1 MCGIFGLY
9 NFLGNSNI
17 NIDILLRNYDYSV
30 MNHRG
35 PDEYGFIKSNEI
47 YLGHNRLSI
56 IDLSGGKQPIFN
68 QSKTKCIIFNGE
80 IFNYKSIQKKLKDKG
95 YIFSTDSDTE
105 VILLA
110 YEEWGERCLEQFRG
124 MFAFCIWDEPN
135 KILFIARDRLGI
147 KPLYYAE
154 KDGCIAFASE
164 MKALLKLYHFDH
176 AIDNDALGAF
186 FYLSY
191 TPGERSAYKSIR
203 KLLPGY
209 YMVVAKGRKTFHK
222 YWDLT
227 FAPDH
232 SKSEQYWIDNFNDKF
247 NESVEL
253 RMVSDVPVGAFLSGG
268 VDSGAVVAHM
278 AKVANPVYTF
288 CIGFGGNVGGYLDER
303 PYARLIAKKYATE
316 HTEFEVQPYI
326 EQILDDI
333 VGSFDEPFGDHS
345 TIPSY
350 YLCKC
355 TRDKVKVALS
365 GLGGDELFG
374 GYERYLGLKISKYLN
389 VIPHFFTDKIL
400 SHLSSMVA
408 ESKDGLDNVNRMKR
422 FIRYA
427 SLKPDYRYLGYLSMY
442 DGAGK
447 SPILSDPKML
457 SNGYDLAAEYILSYF
472 NSDNASDFLDK
483 AFYCDIKTYLPD
495 DILACTDRI
504 SMKHSLEVRVPFLDH
519 ELMEFCAKIPSN
531 LKIKGIGKKYLL
543 KKAFKGILPEEI
555 MNHKKQG
562 FVGPLSIWMRTNI
575 NNYINDTLLSGCKN
589 SDYLNID
596 SVKCLLKE
604 HNGRK
609 HNHEK
614 LIWSL
619 LFFQKWFEKYG
630 SV

>member
-9 NFLGNSNI
+9 SYNGTSSIGIDNILSNY
-17 NIDILLRNYDYSV
+17 DILI
-30 MNHRG
+30 MKHRG
-35 PDEYGFIKSNEI
+35 PDEYGFVKSNDI

-56 IDLSGGKQPIFN
+56 IDLAGGKQPIFN
-68 QSKTKCIIFNGE
+68 RAKTKCIIFNGE
-80 IFNYKSIQKKLKDKG
+80 IFNYKTIQNRLKDKG
-95 YIFSTDSDTE
+95 YIFSTNSDTE

-135 KILFIARDRLGI
+135 RKLFLARDRLGI
-147 KPLYYAE
+147 KPLYYAL
-154 KDGCIAFASE
+154 KDGFIAFASE
-164 MKALLKLYHFDH
+164 MKALLKLNYFDH
-176 AIDNDALGAF
+176 TIDNDALGAF

-191 TPGERSAYKSIR
+191 TPGERSIYKSIR
-203 KLLPGY
+203 KLLPGH
-209 YMVVAKGRKTFHK
+209 YMVVENGRISFHK
-222 YWDLT
+222 YWDIA

-232 SKSEQYWIDNFNDKF
+232 SRTEQYWIDNFNDKF

-268 VDSGAVVAHM
+268 IDSGAVVAHM
-278 AKVANPVYTF
+278 SKVANPVYTF
-288 CIGFGGNVGGYLDER
+288 CMGFGGNVGGYLDER
-303 PYARLIAKKYATE
+303 PYARLIADKYGTI
-316 HTEFEVQPYI
+316 HTEFEVQPDI
-326 EQILDDI
+326 DQILDDI

-374 GYERYLGLKISKYLN
+374 GYERYLGLKISRYLDM
-389 VIPHFFTDKIL
+389 IPQFFTGKVLQNIL
-400 SHLSSMVA
+400 NCVA
-408 ESKDGLDNVNRMKR
+408 ESKDGLGNVNRIKR
-422 FIRYA
+422 FIRYS

-442 DGAGK
+442 DGSGK
-447 SPILSDPKML
+447 SPILSDAKIL
-457 SNGYDLAAEYILSYF
+457 SNGYDLAAEHILGYF
-472 NSDNASDFLDK
+472 NSDNASDILDK

-519 ELMEFCAKIPSN
+519 ELMEFCAKIPSK
-531 LKIKGIGKKYLL
+531 LKIKGLGKKYLL
-543 KKAFKGILPEEI
+543 KKAFKSILPEEI

-575 NNYINDTLLSGCKN
+575 NDYVNETLLSGCKTN
-589 SDYLNID
+589 QLLNKD
-596 SVKCLLKE
+596 SVKKLLSE
-604 HNGRK
+604 HNERK

-619 LFFQKWFEKYG
+619 LFFQKWFEKY
-630 SV
+630 VQ